1 MLLKFLA
8 SSSVISLTLIT
19 TALASHAQ
27 ASDSVTEK
35 SAPIENNFTRDAEV
49 LGPFAPAT
57 LPTNPPE
64 SAPEKGSGRDIA
76 LTTSPS
82 VEPTEIL
89 SQYGLVRSLKG
100 DQLSVRLMDGT
111 ARTYKVAANSA
122 TQTFRRGSLV
132 GFDVNGNNQITKLAP
147 PPVRRVFE
155 GTVIVVEENKLG
167 LVSPNGEQ
175 LVTTLSKDKIDR
187 MKIAPG
193 RTLRVT
199 QYEGTWATKVCL
211 PSEEDD
217 AAALSQTL
225 PETTP
230 SESIGGVD
238 FTYP

>member
-1 MLLKFLA
+1 MLVKFCT
-8 SSSVISLTLIT
+8 SSSIICLTLIS

-27 ASDSVTEK
+27 ATDLVAEDSA
-35 SAPIENNFTRDAEV
+35 SIGNNFTREAEV

-64 SAPEKGSGRDIA
+64 VESDPTQTA
-76 LTTSPS
+76 LTTSPA
-82 VEPTEIL
+82 VEPAEIL

-100 DQLSVRLMDGT
+100 DQLSVRLIDGT

-132 GFDVNGNNQITKLAP
+132 GFDVNGNDQIVRLAP
-147 PPVRRVFE
+147 PRVRRVFE

-167 LVSPNGEQ
+167 LVSPTGEQ
-175 LVTTLSKDKIDR
+175 LVTSLSKDKINR
-187 MKIAPG
+187 MKIEPG

-211 PSEEDD
+211 PAEGDD
-217 AAALSQTL
+217 VAALSQTL
-225 PETTP
+225 PETTSAEP
-230 SESIGGVD
+230 VGGAD
-238 FTYP
+238 FSDP

>member
-1 MLLKFLA
+1 MLVKFCV
-8 SSSVISLTLIT
+8 SSSIICLTLMSAT
-19 TALASHAQ
+19 LASHAQ
-27 ASDSVTEK
+27 ASDLATEEPA
-35 SAPIENNFTRDAEV
+35 SIGSNFIRDAEV

-64 SAPEKGSGRDIA
+64 AAPENDVA

-132 GFDVNGNNQITKLAP
+132 GFDVNGNDQITKLAP
-147 PPVRRVFE
+147 PRVRRVFE

-167 LVSPNGEQ
+167 LVSPTGER
-175 LVTTLSKDKIDR
+175 LVTSLSTDKITQ
-187 MKIAPG
+187 MKLEPG

-211 PSEEDD
+211 PAEDD
-217 AAALSQTL
+217 DLAAVSQTI
-225 PETTP
+225 PNYTG
-230 SESIGGVD
+230 SEPISNVE
-238 FTYP
+238 FNSP

>member
-1 MLLKFLA
+1 MLVKFCA
-8 SSSVISLTLIT
+8 SSSIICLTLIST
-19 TALASHAQ
+19 TLAVHAQ
-27 ASDSVTEK
+27 AIDLVTEE
-35 SAPIENNFTRDAEV
+35 SAAIGNNFTREAEV

-64 SAPEKGSGRDIA
+64 AEPDPTRTA

-82 VEPTEIL
+82 VEPAEIL

-132 GFDVNGNNQITKLAP
+132 GFDVNGNDKIIRLAP
-147 PPVRRVFE
+147 PRVRRVFE

-167 LVSPNGEQ
+167 LVSPTGEQ
-175 LVTTLSKDKIDR
+175 LVTSLSKDKIDR
-187 MKIAPG
+187 MNIEPG

-211 PSEEDD
+211 PAEDD
-217 AAALSQTL
+217 DVAALSQTR
-225 PETTP
+225 PDTTSVQP
-230 SESIGGVD
+230 IGGAEFD
-238 FTYP
+238 QP